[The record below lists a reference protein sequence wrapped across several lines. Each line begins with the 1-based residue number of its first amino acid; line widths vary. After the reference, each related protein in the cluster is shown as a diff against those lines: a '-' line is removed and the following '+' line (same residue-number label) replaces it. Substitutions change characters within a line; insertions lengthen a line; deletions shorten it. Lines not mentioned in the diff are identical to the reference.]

1 MNRSIVWRLIAKD
14 LYLYRWLIAGSL
26 LAGFASLPI
35 SGAGSATRIIGLILF
50 MTSIIALGIFIAM
63 YGVLTE
69 RQNKSLLFVL
79 SLPLSP
85 MQYTVAKVAASLIAF
100 LVPWVVLGATAV
112 GVAVAFDPPPDGSI
126 PLTVAMMFFFLAN
139 FCVLLA
145 LLLITRSE
153 YWAIAGILLTNF
165 GIAAYMNIVSQL
177 PSIAEHNDG
186 PVAVW
191 STTVLTIIAI
201 EAAVAAL
208 SLGLTF
214 YVQARRKDFV

>member
-1 MNRSIVWRLIAKD
+1 MNGSIVWRLIAKD

-35 SGAGSATRIIGLILF
+35 SGSGSATRIIGLILF

-63 YGVLTE
+63 FGVLTE

-100 LVPWVVLGATAV
+100 LIPWVVLGATAV
-112 GVAVAFDPPPDGSI
+112 GIAVAFDPPPDGTI
-126 PLTVAMMFFFLAN
+126 PFTVAMMFFFLAN
-139 FCVLLA
+139 FCALLA
-145 LLLITRSE
+145 LLMITRSE

-165 GIAAYMNIVSQL
+165 GVAAYMNIVSGL
-177 PSIAEHNDG
+177 PGIAANTDG

-191 STTVLTIIAI
+191 GTTVLTVIAV
-201 EAAVAAL
+201 EAAAVVL
-208 SLGLTF
+208 SLGLAF